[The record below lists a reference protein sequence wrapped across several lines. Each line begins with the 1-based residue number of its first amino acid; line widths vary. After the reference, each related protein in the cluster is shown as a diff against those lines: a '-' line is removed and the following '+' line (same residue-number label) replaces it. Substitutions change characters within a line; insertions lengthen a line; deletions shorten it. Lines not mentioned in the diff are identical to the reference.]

1 MGRGRKNRPT
11 ATKSRNIITNMAKPV
26 PAGTIM
32 NTGTDMTDTRMMSTS
47 IMGTDITM
55 STVRAAPAGIIMN
68 MTGIRM
74 MSTSIMNMGTTMSM
88 VKPVPAGIIMNMTGI
103 RMMSTSIMNT
113 GTTTST
119 VFCRRHAPLLIPKL
133 RASFT

>member
-11 ATKSRNIITNMAKPV
+11 AMKSRNIITNMAKPV

-74 MSTSIMNMGTTMSM
+74 ISTSTMDTNITMNTVRTA
-88 VKPVPAGIIMNMTGI
+88 PAGIIMNTAGTNI
-103 RMMSTSIMNT
+103 
-113 GTTTST
+113 TTTIT

>member
-47 IMGTDITM
+47 IMGTNITM
-55 STVRAAPAGIIMN
+55 NTVRAAPAGIIMN

-74 MSTSIMNMGTTMSM
+74 MSTSIMN
-88 VKPVPAGIIMNMTGI
+88 
-103 RMMSTSIMNT
+103 T
-113 GTTTST
+113 GTTTIT